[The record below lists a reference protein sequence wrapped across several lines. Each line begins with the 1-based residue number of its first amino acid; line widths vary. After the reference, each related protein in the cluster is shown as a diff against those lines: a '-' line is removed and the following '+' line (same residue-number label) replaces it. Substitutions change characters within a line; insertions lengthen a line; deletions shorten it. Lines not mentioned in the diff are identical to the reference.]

1 MGIVHE
7 DAAAPICGDDAH
19 PNRPLYKAKA
29 NLWKERALAIRR
41 EAKAPPIG
49 RLDGSRRLRR

>member
-7 DAAAPICGDDAH
+7 DAAAQICGDDAPPTALLH
-19 PNRPLYKAKA
+19 KAKA

-41 EAKAPPIG
+41 EAKP
-49 RLDGSRRLRR
+49 RRSAVVVRV